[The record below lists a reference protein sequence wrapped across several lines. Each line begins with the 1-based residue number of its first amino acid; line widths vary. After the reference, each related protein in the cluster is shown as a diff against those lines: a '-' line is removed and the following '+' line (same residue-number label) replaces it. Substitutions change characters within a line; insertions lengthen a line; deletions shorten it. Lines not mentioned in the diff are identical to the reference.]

1 MNWNKAENITLQFIL
16 VLTCL
21 LFPKVI
27 AECGGT
33 IKILVPKIVLF
44 RSLQIFDGNT
54 KCTWI
59 LKVASGQRI
68 KATFDFFSSV
78 STEYINI
85 FTNVNVVEY
94 LSPKTKIPTM
104 VSGTAVHCSCT
115 QFIKQQ
121 N

>member
-21 LFPKVI
+21 LFPKAI

-33 IKILVPKIVLF
+33 LETSGEKTF
-44 RSLQIFDGNT
+44 QSLQNFDGNT

-59 LKVASGQRI
+59 LKVPSEQRI

-85 FTNVNVVEY
+85 FTNVKWVVEF
-94 LSPKTKIPTM
+94 LSRKIKNIIM
-104 VSGTAVHCSCT
+104 Y
-115 QFIKQQ
+115 
-121 N
+121 

>member
-1 MNWNKAENITLQFIL
+1 MKWNKAENIALQFIL
-16 VLTCL
+16 VLICL
-21 LFPKVI
+21 LFPKAI

-33 IKILVPKIVLF
+33 IKLLALGKKTF

-94 LSPKTKIPTM
+94 LSPKTKIIVM
-104 VSGTAVHCSCT
+104 Y
-115 QFIKQQ
+115 
-121 N
+121 

>member
-94 LSPKTKIPTM
+94 LSPKTKIIVM
-104 VSGTAVHCSCT
+104 Y
-115 QFIKQQ
+115 
-121 N
+121 